1 MPFCDQCGA
10 ENPTG
15 ARFCDQCGAPML
27 LTTPTMGAVPPPVL
41 APSASGAPS
50 SIGTITC
57 PACGASAIVGQAFC
71 DECGEPLLPPVVGA
85 PPLVPPQQVFPAPQP
100 IAAGASSNHVPT
112 PASLPAAPAAPAAPA
127 PPAVPAAPAPPSGLV
142 SLKAV
147 RIIIPQRGVTLV
159 LSDTAQA
166 TIGRADPVSQSF
178 PDLDLTPYGGLEQ
191 GVGRRHVRLFVEH
204 GQLFLDDLHSTNGTF
219 VNGTKLIPG
228 TPRVLNQGDDVR
240 FGNMPVRIQW

>member
-10 ENPTG
+10 ENPVG
-15 ARFCDQCGAPML
+15 ARFCDQCGAPMF
-27 LTTPTMGAVPPPVL
+27 LTAPAIGATPPPVL
-41 APSASGAPS
+41 VPSASSAPS
-50 SIGTITC
+50 NVGMITC

-71 DECGEPLLPPVVGA
+71 DECGEPLSPPMVGA
-85 PPLVPPQQVFPAPQP
+85 PPLLPAQQMFPAPQP
-100 IAAGASSNHVPT
+100 IAAGASANHVPT
-112 PASLPAAPAAPAAPA
+112 LASPPVAPAA
-127 PPAVPAAPAPPSGLV
+127 PAAPAPPSGLV

-147 RIIIPQRGVTLV
+147 RITIPQRGVTLT
-159 LSDTAQA
+159 LSDTPQA
-166 TIGRADPVSQSF
+166 IIGRADPVSQSF

-191 GVGRRHVRLFVEH
+191 GVGRRHVRLFVER
-204 GQLFLDDLHSTNGTF
+204 GQLLLDDLHSTNGTF

>member
-10 ENPTG
+10 ENPVG

-27 LTTPTMGAVPPPVL
+27 LTTPTIGAVSPPVL
-41 APSASGAPS
+41 APSAAHPPS

-71 DECGEPLLPPVVGA
+71 DECGQPLLPLVVGT
-85 PPLVPPQQVFPAPQP
+85 PSLVPPQQVFPAPQP
-100 IAAGASSNHVPT
+100 IAAGASSNHL
-112 PASLPAAPAAPAAPA
+112 PAPVSLPAAPAAPAL
-127 PPAVPAAPAPPSGLV
+127 PSGLV

-147 RIIIPQRGVTLV
+147 RIIIPQRGVTLA
-159 LSDTAQA
+159 LGDTTQV

-178 PDLDLTPYGGLEQ
+178 PDVDLTPYGGLEQ
-191 GVGRRHVRLFVEH
+191 GVGRRHVRLFLER
-204 GQLFLDDLHSTNGTF
+204 GQPFLDDLHSTNGTF

-228 TPRVLNQGDDVR
+228 TPRALIQGDDVR
-240 FGNMPVRIQW
+240 LGNMPVRIQW